1 MTAHDHEEKPTMNA
15 MNGQR
20 ALMLATETKPE
31 EPAFPEMTTIV
42 EDEPNEQVGDESD
55 WSSSAPNII
64 IQQQPR
70 TKVYTNVNDQV
81 VIRQERDWCENDDP
95 FVYFSRENVPALI
108 SALQKAI

>member
-1 MTAHDHEEKPTMNA
+1 MNA

-31 EPAFPEMTTIV
+31 EPAFPEMTTTV
-42 EDEPNEQVGDESD
+42 EEEPYDESD
-55 WSSSAPNII
+55 WSSSAPNIVI
-64 IQQQPR
+64 HHQPR
-70 TKVYTNVNDQV
+70 TKVYTNINDQI

-108 SALQKAI
+108 AALQAAIR